1 MTAPDTSHDRIAVL
15 RHRLQQLKT
24 LHEDGTLG
32 TDAYSSAKAPLEREL
47 LDHVMAQPAA
57 TAATAATAASPE
69 PSGPVPRPSKNLL
82 GGLAA
87 SVLALAV
94 GGYMGFGSPGMPSAG
109 PPGSAPAAA
118 VAAAPEMTEAQFVA
132 AVEQLATRLA
142 QEPGNG
148 EGWTLLARSY
158 VRMGRHADAVPAFAK
173 AVAIVGDDPRLLVD
187 YADALAM
194 KNERVLEGEP
204 LALVE
209 RALKADP
216 DNAKALALA
225 GTAAFNR
232 RDFKTAVLRW
242 ERLAEV
248 SPPESPFLAQLKS
261 SIDEARSLG
270 GLPPAP
276 RPAQAAQATQA
287 ARALPATAGAAASAA
302 GAGTA
307 RAAATLTAA
316 ALTGTVRLA
325 PALAAQARPDDVVF
339 IFARPAEGGRMPLAI
354 LRHQVKDLPL
364 SFRLDDSMAM
374 SPAMK
379 LSQFASVVVSAR
391 VSKSGQAAPGP
402 GDLSGQTAAVSHQSQ
417 GLVIEIN
424 EVVKN

>member
-1 MTAPDTSHDRIAVL
+1 MTATEITPDPITAL
-15 RHRLQQLKT
+15 RQKLQQLKA
-24 LHEDGTLG
+24 LHDEGTLG
-32 TDAYSSAKAPLEREL
+32 AEAYASAKAPLEREL
-47 LDHVMAQPAA
+47 LDRVMAQPAA
-57 TAATAATAASPE
+57 PGAATASAST
-69 PSGPVPRPSKNLL
+69 PRPSKSLL
-82 GGLAA
+82 GGLSVA
-87 SVLALAV
+87 VLALAV
-94 GGYMGFGSPGMPSAG
+94 GGYLGFGSPAMRSAG
-109 PPGSAPAAA
+109 PPGSAPAAE
-118 VAAAPEMTEAQFVA
+118 AAQDMTEAQFLA

-148 EGWTLLARSY
+148 EGWALLARSY

-204 LALVE
+204 LVLVE

-232 RDFKTAVLRW
+232 KDFKAAAQLW
-242 ERLAEV
+242 ERLAKV
-248 SPPESPFLAQLKS
+248 SPPDSSFMAQLQG

-270 GLPPAP
+270 GLPPGA
-276 RPAQAAQATQA
+276 RLVQAAPVTAPVTTPLAGLPPGAVTASSA
-287 ARALPATAGAAASAA
+287 AAQGATAAV
-302 GAGTA
+302 
-307 RAAATLTAA
+307 
-316 ALTGTVRLA
+316 LTGTVRLS
-325 PALAAQARPDDVVF
+325 PALAAQAKPDDVVF

-354 LRHQVKDLPL
+354 LRHQVKDLPVN
-364 SFRLDDSMAM
+364 FRLDDSMAM

-379 LSQFASVVVSAR
+379 LSQFAKVVVSAR

-402 GDLSGQTAAVSHQSQ
+402 GDLSGQTAPVANQAQ

>member
-1 MTAPDTSHDRIAVL
+1 MTAPDTQPDPITAL
-15 RHRLQQLKT
+15 RQKLQQLKA
-24 LHEDGTLG
+24 LHDEGTLG
-32 TDAYSSAKAPLEREL
+32 PEAYASAKAPLEREL
-47 LDHVMAQPAA
+47 LDRVMAQPAA
-57 TAATAATAASPE
+57 PAAAV
-69 PSGPVPRPSKNLL
+69 VPAPTLRPSKNLL
-82 GGLAA
+82 GGLAVA
-87 SVLALAV
+87 VLALAV

-109 PPGSAPAAA
+109 PPGSAPAAETA
-118 VAAAPEMTEAQFVA
+118 QQDMTEAQFVA

-148 EGWTLLARSY
+148 EGWALLARSY

-209 RALKADP
+209 RALKSDP
-216 DNAKALALA
+216 DNAKALALS

-232 RDFKTAVLRW
+232 KDFKTAVQQW
-242 ERLAEV
+242 ERLAKV
-248 SPPESPFLAQLKS
+248 SPPDSPFMAQLQG
-261 SIDEARSLG
+261 SIDEARALG
-270 GLPPAP
+270 GMPAGP
-276 RPAQAAQATQA
+276 RLAQAAPA
-287 ARALPATAGAAASAA
+287 AAPAAVSASPVSSASAA
-302 GAGTA
+302 APGA
-307 RAAATLTAA
+307 TAA
-316 ALTGTVRLA
+316 ALTGTVRLS
-325 PALAAQARPDDVVF
+325 PALAAQAKPDDTVF
-339 IFARPAEGGRMPLAI
+339 IFARPADGGRMPLAI
-354 LRHQVKDLPL
+354 LRHQVKDLPVN
-364 SFRLDDSMAM
+364 FRLDDSMAM

-379 LSQFASVVVSAR
+379 LSQFTQVVVSAR

-402 GDLSGQTAAVSHQSQ
+402 GDLSGQTAPVGNQTQ

>member
-1 MTAPDTSHDRIAVL
+1 MTATEITPDPITAL
-15 RHRLQQLKT
+15 RQKLQQLKA
-24 LHEDGTLG
+24 LHDEGTLG
-32 TDAYSSAKAPLEREL
+32 AEAYASAKAPLEREL
-47 LDHVMAQPAA
+47 LDRVMAQPA
-57 TAATAATAASPE
+57 TPVAAAASA
-69 PSGPVPRPSKNLL
+69 STPRPSKNLL
-82 GGLAA
+82 GGLSVA
-87 SVLALAV
+87 VLALAV
-94 GGYMGFGSPGMPSAG
+94 GGYLGFGSPAMRSAG
-109 PPGSAPAAA
+109 PPGSAPAAE
-118 VAAAPEMTEAQFVA
+118 AAQDMTEAQFLA

-148 EGWTLLARSY
+148 EGWALLARSY

-204 LALVE
+204 LALVK
-209 RALKADP
+209 RALNADP

-232 RDFKTAVLRW
+232 KDFKTAVQMW
-242 ERLAEV
+242 ERLGKV
-248 SPPESPFLAQLKS
+248 SPPDSSFMAQLQG

-270 GLPPAP
+270 GLPPGA
-276 RPAQAAQATQA
+276 RLVQAAPVTAPVTTPLAGLPPGAVTASSA
-287 ARALPATAGAAASAA
+287 AAQGATAAV
-302 GAGTA
+302 
-307 RAAATLTAA
+307 
-316 ALTGTVRLA
+316 LTGTVRLS
-325 PALAAQARPDDVVF
+325 PALAAQAKADDVVF

-354 LRHQVKDLPL
+354 LRHQVKDLPVN
-364 SFRLDDSMAM
+364 FRLDDSMAM

-379 LSQFASVVVSAR
+379 LSQFAKVVVSAR

-402 GDLSGQTAAVSHQSQ
+402 GDLSGQTAPVANQAQ

>member
-1 MTAPDTSHDRIAVL
+1 MTATEITPDPITAL
-15 RHRLQQLKT
+15 RQKLQQLKA
-24 LHEDGTLG
+24 LHDEGTLG
-32 TDAYSSAKAPLEREL
+32 AEAYASAKAPLEREL
-47 LDHVMAQPAA
+47 LDRVMAQPAA
-57 TAATAATAASPE
+57 PAAAAASA
-69 PSGPVPRPSKNLL
+69 STPRPSKSLL
-82 GGLAA
+82 GGLSVA
-87 SVLALAV
+87 VLALAV
-94 GGYMGFGSPGMPSAG
+94 GGYLGFGSPAMRSAG
-109 PPGSAPAAA
+109 PPGSAPAAE
-118 VAAAPEMTEAQFVA
+118 AAQDMTEAQFVA
-132 AVEQLATRLA
+132 AVEQLAMRLA

-148 EGWTLLARSY
+148 EGWALLARSY

-232 RDFKTAVLRW
+232 KDFKTAVQLW
-242 ERLAEV
+242 ERLAKV
-248 SPPESPFLAQLKS
+248 SPPDSSFMAQLQG

-270 GLPPAP
+270 GLPPGP
-276 RPAQAAQATQA
+276 RLVQAAPVA
-287 ARALPATAGAAASAA
+287 APSAAPVTAPVTTPLAGLPPSAVVASSAAAQGAAAAV
-302 GAGTA
+302 
-307 RAAATLTAA
+307 
-316 ALTGTVRLA
+316 LTGTVRLS
-325 PALAAQARPDDVVF
+325 PALAAQAKPDDVVF

-354 LRHQVKDLPL
+354 LRHQVKDLPVN
-364 SFRLDDSMAM
+364 FRLDDSMAM

-379 LSQFASVVVSAR
+379 LSLFAKVVVSAR

-402 GDLSGQTAAVSHQSQ
+402 GDLSGQTAPVANQAQ

>member
-1 MTAPDTSHDRIAVL
+1 MTATEITPDPITAL
-15 RHRLQQLKT
+15 RQKLQQLKA
-24 LHEDGTLG
+24 LHDEGTLG
-32 TDAYSSAKAPLEREL
+32 AEAYASAKAPLEREL
-47 LDHVMAQPAA
+47 LDRVMAQPAA
-57 TAATAATAASPE
+57 PGAATASAST
-69 PSGPVPRPSKNLL
+69 PRPSKSLL
-82 GGLAA
+82 GGLSVA
-87 SVLALAV
+87 VLALAV
-94 GGYMGFGSPGMPSAG
+94 GGYLGFGSPAMRSAG
-109 PPGSAPAAA
+109 PPGSAPAAE
-118 VAAAPEMTEAQFVA
+118 AAPDMTEAQFLA

-148 EGWTLLARSY
+148 EGWALLARSY

-204 LALVE
+204 LALVK

-232 RDFKTAVLRW
+232 KDFKTAVQMW
-242 ERLAEV
+242 ERLGKV
-248 SPPESPFLAQLKS
+248 SPPDSSFMAQLQG

-270 GLPPAP
+270 GLPPGA
-276 RPAQAAQATQA
+276 RLVQAAPVTTPLAGLPPGAVTASSA
-287 ARALPATAGAAASAA
+287 AAQGATAAV
-302 GAGTA
+302 
-307 RAAATLTAA
+307 
-316 ALTGTVRLA
+316 LTGTVRLS
-325 PALAAQARPDDVVF
+325 PALAAQAKPDDVVF

-354 LRHQVKDLPL
+354 LRHQVKDLPVN
-364 SFRLDDSMAM
+364 FRLDDSMAM

-379 LSQFASVVVSAR
+379 LSQFAKVVVSAR

-402 GDLSGQTAAVSHQSQ
+402 GDLSGQTAPVANQAQ

>member
-1 MTAPDTSHDRIAVL
+1 MTAPDTQPDPITNL
-15 RHRLQQLKT
+15 REKLQQLKA
-24 LHEDGTLG
+24 LHDEGTLS
-32 TDAYSSAKAPLEREL
+32 AEAFASAKAPLERQL
-47 LDHVMAQPAA
+47 LDHVMAQPTTPVAA
-57 TAATAATAASPE
+57 VAAA
-69 PSGPVPRPSKNLL
+69 PRPSKHLL
-82 GGLAA
+82 GGLAVA
-87 SVLALAV
+87 VLALAV
-94 GGYMGFGSPGMPSAG
+94 GGYLGFGSPGMPSAG
-109 PPGSAPAAA
+109 PPGSAP
-118 VAAAPEMTEAQFVA
+118 VAETAQQDMTEAQFIA

-148 EGWTLLARSY
+148 EGWALLARSY

-209 RALKADP
+209 RALKSDP
-216 DNAKALALA
+216 DNAKALALS

-232 RDFKTAVLRW
+232 KDFKTAVQQW
-242 ERLAEV
+242 ERLARV
-248 SPPESPFLAQLKS
+248 SPPDSPFLAQLQG

-270 GLPPAP
+270 GLPPGP
-276 RPAQAAQATQA
+276 RVAQAAPA
-287 ARALPATAGAAASAA
+287 AAPAAVSASPVSAASAA
-302 GAGTA
+302 AQGA
-307 RAAATLTAA
+307 TAA
-316 ALTGTVRLA
+316 VLTGTVRLS
-325 PALAAQARPDDVVF
+325 PALAAQAKPDDVVF
-339 IFARPAEGGRMPLAI
+339 IFARPADGGRMPLAI
-354 LRHQVKDLPL
+354 LRHQVKDLPV

-379 LSQFASVVVSAR
+379 LSQFAKVVVSAR

-402 GDLSGQTAAVSHQSQ
+402 GDLSGQTAPVGNQAQ

>member
-1 MTAPDTSHDRIAVL
+1 MTAAETAPEQITAL
-15 RHRLQQLKT
+15 RQKLQQLKA
-24 LHEDGTLG
+24 LHDEGTLG
-32 TDAYSSAKAPLEREL
+32 AEAYASAKLPLEREL
-47 LDHVMAQPAA
+47 LDLVMAQPAGATLAPAA
-57 TAATAATAASPE
+57 TAATAA
-69 PSGPVPRPSKNLL
+69 PRPSKGLL
-82 GGLAA
+82 GGLSAA
-87 SVLALAV
+87 VLALAL
-94 GGYMGFGSPGMPSAG
+94 GGYLGFGSPGLPSAG
-109 PPGSAPAAA
+109 PPGSAP
-118 VAAAPEMTEAQFVA
+118 VAAATQDMTEAQFIE

-148 EGWTLLARSY
+148 EGWALLARSY

-209 RALKADP
+209 RALKSDP
-216 DNAKALALA
+216 DNPKALALA

-232 RDFKTAVLRW
+232 KDYKTAVRHW
-242 ERLAEV
+242 ERLAQV
-248 SPPESPFLAQLKS
+248 SPPDSPFIAQLQG

-270 GLPPAP
+270 GMPPGP
-276 RPAQAAQATQA
+276 RLAQAAATPS
-287 ARALPATAGAAASAA
+287 LPAPPAGSGAGAGAVASPGATAAA
-302 GAGTA
+302 GAV
-307 RAAATLTAA
+307 
-316 ALTGTVRLA
+316 LTGTVRLSS
-325 PALAAQARPDDVVF
+325 ALAAQAKPDDVVF
-339 IFARPAEGGRMPLAI
+339 IFARPADGGRMPLAI
-354 LRHQVKDLPL
+354 LRHQVKDLPV

-379 LSQFASVVVSAR
+379 LSQFAQVVVSAR

-402 GDLSGQTAAVSHQSQ
+402 GDLSGQTAPVTNQAQ